1 MECQILLKTQFNFN
15 RMSVASVVVIFM
27 CVCVFCVRC
36 MHDGA
41 FEHVFSIDQQS
52 LFNSIE
58 MYPITFIHKNVMPF
72 KIAQSKKKNKYKLHA
87 VACDALIWKAA
98 GIIWASSLVMQIFK
112 CSPKLPGQFV
122 WVPMTKSLFNEFSN
136 FHDTYSKSK
145 LNHSRSYQSTAYF
158 ILFDV
163 KNFPSGWMKKSQA
176 INKFDGKLNIE
187 GIKTVGCQSDDETW
201 RMRREWVK

>member
-1 MECQILLKTQFNFN
+1 
-15 RMSVASVVVIFM
+15 MSVASVVDIFM
-27 CVCVFCVRC
+27 CVCFLCS
-36 MHDGA
+36 MYAWWSIWA

-136 FHDTYSKSK
+136 FHDIYSKSK

-163 KNFPSGWMKKSQA
+163 KKFPSGWMKKKSSYQQVWRQ
-176 INKFDGKLNIE
+176 IE
-187 GIKTVGCQSDDETW
+187 YWRHKNRWLPKWWWKKKDEK
-201 RMRREWVK
+201 RMSKIAW